1 MVRKWTGVCSLFLL
15 LDHKVIAQRVI
26 VLLEQEALVAVIA
39 EVASAAE
46 TTVEVTEADTNP
58 LAYKNRRALLGGFCI
73 TLLAQAL
80 WL

>member
-1 MVRKWTGVCSLFLL
+1 
-15 LDHKVIAQRVI
+15 
-26 VLLEQEALVAVIA
+26 
-39 EVASAAE
+39 VASAAE